1 MRTISFVFRTITLES
16 NSYSLLVIHSLRR
29 VCGGL
34 IILTSPIEV
43 KYPVLDI
50 ILLIIVSIIVKYTF
64 QSIGGFIRW
73 IVFRKKSLKEYVNDH
88 WEGNLAVFLLT
99 TALVAVVIILVTI

>member
-1 MRTISFVFRTITLES
+1 MI
-16 NSYSLLVIHSLRR
+16 YSLRR
-29 VCGGL
+29 GCGG
-34 IILTSPIEV
+34 IDYIDITNCSN
-43 KYPVLDI
+43 KHPVLDI